1 MSIEAANEASARVQ
15 DDKKAAD
22 IQGDGIHLSAERSTS
37 LGVLDSITKRDE
49 THTDVGLE
57 LFQKSLQYDQEQLAA
72 DVGRVRRKLDFL
84 VLPMMM
90 VTYMLSFLDKQT

>member
-1 MSIEAANEASARVQ
+1 MNIEAANEHVPKAQ
-15 DDKKAAD
+15 DEKKTED
-22 IQGDGIHLSAERSTS
+22 IEDDRIHLSAQRSTS
-37 LGVLDSITKRDE
+37 LGVLDTISKPDE
-49 THTDVGLE
+49 THNDVGLE